1 MMAEASLLHD
11 LGAMIGAALAWVAD
25 TVLGALESL
34 GTVFSDFFGGVAS
47 GAGMGDA
54 TLFSWVLL
62 GLGALFLVGAL
73 QAFIGARIV
82 GGILQLVIASA
93 LIGWAI
99 T

>member
-1 MMAEASLLHD
+1 MVEMNILRDVGEI
-11 LGAMIGAALAWVAD
+11 IGAGLAWIAD
-25 TVLGALESL
+25 TVLGALDSL
-34 GTVFSDFFGGVAS
+34 RAVLADFFGGVAS

-62 GLGALFLVGAL
+62 GLGALFFVGAV

-82 GGILQLVIASA
+82 GGIFQLVIGAA
-93 LIGWAI
+93 LIGWAV